1 MANPSKAKGTRAETK
16 VVRYLEA
23 HGFTARRQALAGS
36 DDQGDIEAYAPGSN
50 SKLIIEVK
58 AGKQTAAPNRSQ
70 IVEWC
75 RQTKVEATN
84 AKGFPVLVV
93 VRYRRELKDADVYF
107 PGLYNRE
114 HWFFDDWVEFEEK
127 FGKAFDIK

>member
-36 DDQGDIEAYAPGSN
+36 DDQGDIEAYAPGSDI
-50 SKLIIEVK
+50 KLIIEVK
-58 AGKQTAAPNRSQ
+58 TGKQTAAPNRTQ

-75 RQTKVEATN
+75 RQAKVEATN
-84 AKGFPVLVV
+84 AEGFPVLVV
-93 VRYRRELKDADVYF
+93 VRYRRELKDADVYI
-107 PGLYNRE
+107 PGLFHRE
-114 HWFFDDWVEFEEK
+114 HWFFDDWVALEETY
-127 FGKAFDIK
+127 GKWKNF